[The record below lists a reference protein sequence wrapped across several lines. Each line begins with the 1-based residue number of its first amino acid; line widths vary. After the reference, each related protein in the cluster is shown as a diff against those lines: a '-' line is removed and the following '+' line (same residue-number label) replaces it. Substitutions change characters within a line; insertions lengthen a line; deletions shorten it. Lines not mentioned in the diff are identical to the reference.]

1 MHISWISY
9 AKVLFYGAYVYSY
22 VGEVR
27 MPIVGVPRCALKKPF
42 SRACD
47 ASILVKKRTSELNP
61 HSEAYCLSLYSVFS
75 KRSPW
80 KKYFYLLKSVQDIR
94 RVSGVV
100 YCWGLQICE
109 LSAIILVQLCNC
121 SRWKRMVLTEV
132 DIQRIVYDKN
142 KTVTIS

>member
-1 MHISWISY
+1 
-9 AKVLFYGAYVYSY
+9 
-22 VGEVR
+22 

-80 KKYFYLLKSVQDIR
+80 KKYFYLFEIR
-94 RVSGVV
+94 TRYQTCVGSRILLG
-100 YCWGLQICE
+100 
-109 LSAIILVQLCNC
+109 SANL
-121 SRWKRMVLTEV
+121 
-132 DIQRIVYDKN
+132 
-142 KTVTIS
+142 